1 MTRSLF
7 AIVAATSIFVA
18 CDAGLADPEET
29 VGPVA
34 GRFLNEALDTME
46 LNSIKRFEIEWVPF
60 REQAFEDA
68 LGAVTTAD
76 AYPAIVAALE
86 RIGDNHSFFRGA
98 GARAAL
104 SPGLEGHP
112 GPGSSVEGPV
122 AVEDP
127 AAVEPMAGLLP
138 SDIGYLDVPEFQGG
152 GVDGDVLATEYH
164 RLIESVDTLV
174 ATCRW
179 VVDLRGNQGGNMW
192 PMLAGVGPI
201 LGEGEVGAF
210 VYPDSVVTPWTYEN
224 GRAGIDGGSI
234 NRSTEPYSLESP
246 FPFVAVLTDS
256 LTASSGEAI
265 AAAFRGREGARSFGE
280 ATWGVSTAN
289 QAFPLSDLSVIFL
302 TVAAVADRA
311 GTVYGQEL
319 VPDELVAGGSKTG
332 DPETDAVLGAAV
344 EWLSGQVCG

>member
-1 MTRSLF
+1 MTRSLS
-7 AIVAATSIFVA
+7 ALAAATLIFAA
-18 CDAGLADPEET
+18 CDAGLSDPAET

-34 GRFLNEALDTME
+34 ERFLNEALDTME
-46 LNSIKRFEIEWVPF
+46 LNSIKRFEIDWVTF

-68 LGAVTTAD
+68 LGAVSTAD
-76 AYPAIVAALE
+76 TYPAVVSALE

-98 GARAAL
+98 GAQTAM

-112 GPGSSVEGPV
+112 GPGS

-127 AAVEPMAGLLP
+127 AAVEPMAELLP
-138 SDIGYLDVPEFQGG
+138 LEIGYLDVPEFQGG
-152 GVDGDVLATEYH
+152 GVDGDALATDYH
-164 RLIESVDTLV
+164 RLIESVDTL
-174 ATCRW
+174 ASMCRW

-224 GRAGIDGGSI
+224 GRAGLDGGSI
-234 NRSTEPYSLESP
+234 NRATEPYSLQSP

-265 AAAFRGREGARSFGE
+265 AAAFRGRDGARSFGE
-280 ATWGVSTAN
+280 MTWGVSTAN

-302 TVAAVADRA
+302 TVAAVADRL
-311 GTVYGQEL
+311 GTVYGEEL
-319 VPDELVAGGSKTG
+319 VPDELVAGGEKTG
-332 DPETDAVLGAAV
+332 DPATDDVLAAAV
-344 EWLSGQVCG
+344 DWLDAQSCG